1 MANSLSSSQI
11 ALTLMQ
17 QAVVHL
23 AQWSESELV
32 LEINPSSEIQA
43 AKQYLYWPENK
54 GLQPL
59 RSLFDSIQLSEN
71 NNSQRHY

>member
-43 AKQYLYWPENK
+43 AKQHLYWPENK